1 MILSMKTLKRTI
13 IGLASLAVLFTACND
28 FEEINKDPNA
38 VDESAIKVSYLL
50 NKSIM
55 GAQQNP
61 HIAERVF
68 VYQWKS
74 AARFERRSGLATGAN
89 YNDYNTDYF
98 GGYDGCFHRFQ
109 TE

>member
-55 GAQQNP
+55 GGT
-61 HIAERVF
+61 AEPAYRRACVRVSMEKCGSF
-68 VYQWKS
+68 
-74 AARFERRSGLATGAN
+74 
-89 YNDYNTDYF
+89 
-98 GGYDGCFHRFQ
+98 
-109 TE
+109 

>member
-50 NKSIM
+50 NK
-55 GAQQNP
+55 
-61 HIAERVF
+61 
-68 VYQWKS
+68 
-74 AARFERRSGLATGAN
+74 
-89 YNDYNTDYF
+89 
-98 GGYDGCFHRFQ
+98 
-109 TE
+109 

>member
-1 MILSMKTLKRTI
+1 MKTLKRTI

-55 GAQQNP
+55 GAQ
-61 HIAERVF
+61 
-68 VYQWKS
+68 
-74 AARFERRSGLATGAN
+74 
-89 YNDYNTDYF
+89 
-98 GGYDGCFHRFQ
+98 
-109 TE
+109 

>member
-1 MILSMKTLKRTI
+1 MKTLKRTI

-55 GAQQNP
+55 GA
-61 HIAERVF
+61 AEPAYRRACVRVSMEKCGSF
-68 VYQWKS
+68 
-74 AARFERRSGLATGAN
+74 
-89 YNDYNTDYF
+89 
-98 GGYDGCFHRFQ
+98 
-109 TE
+109 

>member
-55 GAQQNP
+55 GAQQN
-61 HIAERVF
+61 ISQSVCSCINGKVRLVLN
-68 VYQWKS
+68 VVVV
-74 AARFERRSGLATGAN
+74 
-89 YNDYNTDYF
+89 
-98 GGYDGCFHRFQ
+98 
-109 TE
+109 